1 MVSITFSL
9 PSVTRE
15 RELPFSQRSRVLFD
29 NGDKA
34 VAQCTIMLFFSPTVL
49 VFVSLLIKCSTV
61 ISCVTFPGT
70 IDLAVSL
77 NYLILVP
84 VFYTRLV
91 VYMLSCM

>member
-1 MVSITFSL
+1 MKGHVCCLIMVIKQWHNVQLCF
-9 PSVTRE
+9 
-15 RELPFSQRSRVLFD
+15 F
-29 NGDKA
+29 
-34 VAQCTIMLFFSPTVL
+34 FFSPTVL

-91 VYMLSCM
+91 VYMLACM